1 MYEIYSYGNVDALTG
16 LFNALAALMGGST
29 FLSAIALVFVV
40 GFFAAL
46 VASAMA
52 PDRLLGPKWLM
63 SVIVIYLVLFVPK
76 ATVQVVDKVGGTA
89 PGVID
94 NVPLG
99 LAAQAGI
106 VSSVGNSLTE
116 LFETALTVLPGPGA
130 LPTELTFANNGLM
143 FGARLVEK
151 SRQVSFTDP
160 ALRTDVVNFLQNCT
174 FYDVSQGFIPA
185 AAFSGST
192 DLWPL
197 LADTNP
203 ARFTGITDPATGL
216 IEPKQCTV
224 AYTLLTPRL
233 APATNALLEKLGL
246 ELNPALQLAGGV
258 LPAATAAT
266 LLANQLPAAYTRGAI
281 ADAATDAATIIRQ
294 NAMIN
299 AVRDAN
305 MMMSQRSEDPS
316 ATLLGVARAQA
327 AAQLNAQ
334 QITSG
339 SMMSEAMPLIRNGI
353 EATLYGLFPFVLLLS
368 MIFGGPQ
375 ALQMLKSYAL
385 GLTWI
390 ALWPPIYAVINYLG
404 TLAWAKNAAS
414 AAYQGGVADAG
425 LSLLTASPI
434 YSNTVSSMA
443 VMGNMVVSVPVIAAA
458 VVFGLNKIAGVAQSM
473 SAAVGTATGPI
484 ANQAAAGNI
493 SQGNVSFQQQQ
504 LSPNRSS
511 AHMSSFT
518 DYKGRTEIDERAGDI
533 GGMRYTQNIGKNV
546 VSLGS
551 STEISNRMGEAS
563 SKAHAFAEDQS
574 RSADRSTAAAFDR
587 ILSNADATSA
597 GTAGSA
603 GFSSREGVQDQS
615 QTQRLRAIRDNLAQ
629 DLGITDSSD
638 ANSVLALTIGN
649 RAGGGRQP
657 PDTIAGRIAAM
668 VPVDA
673 TGQQKTSNQI
683 SAAVKR
689 AQAAADDISVT
700 DTGTFVNDWARSED
714 FKRLSGSNQEEAN
727 RIAASI
733 GEARAFRESASAAFR
748 QSDEYRQSAEL
759 VKNAAL
765 SGKLDWTP
773 EFNEFLHRNN
783 ALGATGDEALMWAN
797 RFFNESGIGIGIDG
811 TPKAVLFEGA
821 GPGNVTVT
829 PGSYRDPAVLEARA
843 ANATLTVGGETA
855 SADSVTGWGAG
866 QRERV
871 EAVGVN
877 ADASVPRSETRLQ
890 QDMADAEA
898 AERARREEYQGEVGR
913 GRVNLDKGFDEAADK
928 TSIFHHLGDQLDGR
942 SARQQ
947 LEQAQDEKRE
957 NGAGGGR

>member
-197 LADTNP
+197 LSDTNP

-233 APATNALLEKLGL
+233 VPATTSLLEKLGL
-246 ELNPALQLAGGV
+246 ELNPALQLAGGT
-258 LPAATAAT
+258 LPATEAAT

-294 NAMIN
+294 NALIN

-353 EATLYGLFPFVLLLS
+353 EAMLYGLFPFVLLLS

-414 AAYQGGVADAG
+414 AAYQGGAADAG

-603 GFSSREGVQDQS
+603 GFGSREGVQDQS
-615 QTQRLRAIRDNLAQ
+615 QTQRLRGIRDNLAR
-629 DLGITDSSD
+629 DLGISDSSD
-638 ANSVLALTIGN
+638 ATSVLRLSLGKS
-649 RAGGGRQP
+649 GGGREA
-657 PDTIAGRIAAM
+657 PDSVAGKIASMIPIA
-668 VPVDA
+668 VD
-673 TGQQKTSNQI
+673 GQQKTSNQI
-683 SAAVKR
+683 SASVKR
-689 AQAAADDISVT
+689 AQAAADEIGVN
-700 DTGTFVNDWARSED
+700 DTGSFVNDWSRSED
-714 FKRLSGSNQEEAN
+714 FRRLAGTNQEEAN

-733 GEARAFRESASAAFR
+733 GEARSFRESASAAFR

-843 ANATLTVGGETA
+843 ANAMLTVGGETA

-871 EAVGVN
+871 EAVGVD
-877 ADASVPRSETRLQ
+877 ADATVPRSETRLR

-898 AERARREEYQGEVGR
+898 AELARRELHLDEIGR
-913 GRVNLDKGFDEAADK
+913 GKVGLDKGFDEAAGK
-928 TSIFHHLGDQLDGR
+928 TSIFHHLGDQIDGR

-947 LEQAQDEKRE
+947 LEKAQEEKRE